1 MKAFN
6 ALGCSVPFK
15 CYFMLPEEKHVRA
28 ISFRENLR
36 IMADTCGLTGWAYIN
51 VVGQQRDKLRDN
63 GKDSSGASVVR
74 SFAGVV
80 WSSGRELTVDSAAK
94 IMAIWNRLANLP
106 AARAM
111 VAESLKTYGKQSQF
125 EDWTVLGLLL
135 GKIVVDSDVL
145 WVVETIH
152 YERLRQIRSDNY
164 SAAEI
169 RKKVNIAHLALL
181 RKKSVLAMV
190 EKYVEPAMQLAA
202 EKGQAVVSV
211 RFYRKSGPRGPHG
224 ALPGPLGPG
233 APGPPGLLLPP
244 PDPHRPPR
252 AHPGASGIPG
262 ALTSL
267 CSLQMLWMLH
277 FFRGKLCSEIV
288 DCTRVLIF

>member
-1 MKAFN
+1 
-6 ALGCSVPFK
+6 
-15 CYFMLPEEKHVRA
+15 MLPEEKHVRA

-211 RFYRKSGPRGPHG
+211 RFYRKSGPRGPPG
-224 ALPGPLGPG
+224 APGPRGPG
-233 APGPPGLLLPP
+233 APGPSFA
-244 PDPHRPPR
+244 PPR
-252 AHPGASGIPG
+252 SPPAPQGPPRSLRDPRGSDKPLQFADVVDVAFFSWK
-262 ALTSL
+262 AL
-267 CSLQMLWMLH
+267 
-277 FFRGKLCSEIV
+277 
-288 DCTRVLIF
+288 